1 MKNCGTC
8 GYYRQSEQECGNYFG
23 PKAQTEVQPEDS
35 CKEYATPA
43 ECDVRSV
50 CCTSVDCAKYRMS
63 SLSVESINACLKK
76 ETRST
81 VRKMLESRLRRLEKN
96 VLPDRN

>member
-23 PKAQTEVQPEDS
+23 PKAQAKVKPEDS
-35 CKEYATPA
+35 CKEYATPI

-50 CCTSVDCAKYRMS
+50 YACATDCAKF
-63 SLSVESINACLKK
+63 
-76 ETRST
+76 
-81 VRKMLESRLRRLEKN
+81 RKMLESRLWRLEKN
-96 VLPDRN
+96 VLPD

>member
-1 MKNCGTC
+1 MKTCKTC

-23 PKAQTEVQPEDS
+23 PRAQAKVNPEDS
-35 CKEYATPA
+35 CKEYATPV

-81 VRKMLESRLRRLEKN
+81 VRKMLESRLRKLSRGETQK
-96 VLPDRN
+96 